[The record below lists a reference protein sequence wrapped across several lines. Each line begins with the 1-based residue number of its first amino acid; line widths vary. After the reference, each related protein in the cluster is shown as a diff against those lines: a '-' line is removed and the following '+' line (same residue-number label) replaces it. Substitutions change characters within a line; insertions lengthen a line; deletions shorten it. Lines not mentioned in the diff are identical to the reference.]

1 MPHDEIMSIRL
12 LSVTLAISVDTEGS
26 QIIIQLF
33 NIMEEPRR
41 DSKEWPIREDSR
53 LTTRV
58 AKSDLHCK
66 DLGQYESVVTTITR
80 LLVKF
85 FSAACCI
92 RTSFASHRRTVSED
106 GLDDGSPRTYLK
118 KSYTLKFIKNFVLLV
133 YMYTA
138 IRFSVLLFYQYKYDI
153 SSTRLNQLDMSLSHD
168 ARDIEHVKKKK
179 LNFDPDFLRM
189 INVTEFRNSLEEDKQ
204 QYERIL
210 KSIGCPYMHEA
221 FVAEVLYLIV
231 MTLTM
236 LTYSIPI
243 PWIRGLNLYF
253 FGMLLE
259 KPEQLNRCRKLI
271 EAEVTAIRNSS
282 RTFVLTHASLCAMDR
297 HSRKESLRRM
307 KSSSGIRKQA
317 RDHANTVRILDNW
330 LKEDIL
336 IPVNYSSEWIYDMCK
351 TFTQVSAT
359 QLSVSVVQ
367 DFLVFYWF
375 HMIFDQH
382 LELDPLDIFALI
394 ELILHA
400 MIDVIATSY
409 YLCMFNA
416 IATNQMRYINWLK
429 IEMDAHCKL
438 LHEIN
443 EHLYTLLE
451 TRRDELLESKK
462 CGLIDILDADSI
474 DSMIKE
480 RMNETLLLA
489 ILQYKIF
496 GAQFAP
502 LRTLLGLC
510 ASFQIM
516 MSFFVPFVIRVHVPY
531 VAEKL
536 QEVVGYFPI
545 TVLIMCDIVLV
556 AICRIHQV
564 GIEMGR
570 RIWSLQAASMDLN
583 ARFRSLRLQPA
594 YYEHSLQLYDKE
606 TRDTLK
612 FASQFTVITFF
623 GPLTYP
629 NLVQMHYWFC
639 LVFISAFCEVESWI
653 KLLGRRFYDPLGI
666 YIDP

>member
-1 MPHDEIMSIRL
+1 
-12 LSVTLAISVDTEGS
+12 
-26 QIIIQLF
+26 
-33 NIMEEPRR
+33 
-41 DSKEWPIREDSR
+41 
-53 LTTRV
+53 
-58 AKSDLHCK
+58 
-66 DLGQYESVVTTITR
+66 
-80 LLVKF
+80 
-85 FSAACCI
+85 
-92 RTSFASHRRTVSED
+92 
-106 GLDDGSPRTYLK
+106 
-118 KSYTLKFIKNFVLLV
+118 LKFVKNFVIVV
-133 YMYTA
+133 YVYTA
-138 IRFSVLLFYQYKYDI
+138 VRFFILLFYQYKYDF
-153 SSTRLNQLDMSLSHD
+153 SSTRLRQLDMSLSHD
-168 ARDIEHVKKKK
+168 ARDIEQVKKKK
-179 LNFDPDFLRM
+179 ANFDPDFLLT
-189 INVTEFRNSLEEDKQ
+189 INLTEFRSSLVEDKQ
-204 QYERIL
+204 RYQRIL
-210 KSIGCPYMHEA
+210 KSLGCPYMHET
-221 FVAEVLYLIV
+221 FLSEVLYLTV

-236 LTYSIPI
+236 LTYSLPI
-243 PWIRGLNLYF
+243 PWIRGSNPYF

-259 KPEQLNRCRKLI
+259 KPEELNRCRKMI
-271 EAEVTAIRNSS
+271 EAEVSAIKNSS
-282 RTFVLTHASLCAMDR
+282 RTFVLTHASLCAMNR
-297 HSRKESLRRM
+297 HSRKESLRRT

-351 TFTQVSAT
+351 TFTQVTASQVGA
-359 QLSVSVVQ
+359 SVVQ
-367 DFLVFYWF
+367 DFLVFYWLHIVF
-375 HMIFDQH
+375 ELH
-382 LELDPLDIFALI
+382 LELDPLDIFSML

-429 IEMDAHCKL
+429 IEMNAHCKL

-443 EHLYTLLE
+443 DHLYTLLE

-462 CGLIDILDADSI
+462 CGLIDVPDADFI
-474 DSMIKE
+474 DGKLKQQ
-480 RMNETLLLA
+480 MNETLLLA

-502 LRTLLGLC
+502 LRTLLRIC

-516 MSFFVPFVIRVHVPY
+516 ISFFVPFVIRLHVPY
-531 VAEKL
+531 VAEEL
-536 QEVVGYFPI
+536 QEVVGYFPV
-545 TVLIMCDIVLV
+545 TVLIACDIVLV
-556 AICRIHQV
+556 AICRIQQV

-612 FASQFTVITFF
+612 FASQFTVTTFF

-629 NLVQMHYWFC
+629 NLVQIHYWFF
-639 LVFISAFCEVESWI
+639 LVLISAFCEVESWI
-653 KLLGRRFYDPLGI
+653 KLLGPRFYDPLGI
-666 YIDP
+666 FIES